1 MLPLRGSTPLPD
13 GSFYPALL
21 LKHTCCGPQA
31 FLKCSFLDWTGDEQ
45 RAHLLAS
52 QCPSRTP
59 PGWPGSFTAR
69 RLPWDNSLV
78 KFTFPL
84 PLSGA
89 PSCVICGFWTPNVSL
104 AVGPPEVWYVL
115 EQWEAVICCVSS
127 HPALE
132 SNGHSQPELPL
143 STPCL
148 GFCSL
153 G

>member
-1 MLPLRGSTPLPD
+1 MLLPD
-13 GSFYPALL
+13 GSFCLVLL
-21 LKHTCCGPQA
+21 LKHTSCGPQA
-31 FLKCSFLDWTGDEQ
+31 FLKCSVLDWTGNQ
-45 RAHLLAS
+45 QGACLLWSEVVCRSASPPWCRAS

-89 PSCVICGFWTPNVSL
+89 PSCVICG
-104 AVGPPEVWYVL
+104 PPEVWYVL

-127 HPALE
+127 HPAFE
-132 SNGHSQPELPL
+132 S
-143 STPCL
+143 
-148 GFCSL
+148 
-153 G
+153 

>member
-13 GSFYPALL
+13 GSFCPALL
-21 LKHTCCGPQA
+21 LKHMCCGPQA
-31 FLKCSFLDWTGDEQ
+31 FLKCSLLDWTGNQ
-45 RAHLLAS
+45 QGAHLLWSEVVCRSAFSPWCRAS

-69 RLPWDNSLV
+69 P
-78 KFTFPL
+78 
-84 PLSGA
+84 

-132 SNGHSQPELPL
+132 SNRHSQPELPL

>member
-1 MLPLRGSTPLPD
+1 MLLPD
-13 GSFYPALL
+13 GSFCLVLL

-31 FLKCSFLDWTGDEQ
+31 FLKCSLLDWTGNQ
-45 RAHLLAS
+45 QGARLLWSEVVCRSASSPWCRAS
-52 QCPSRTP
+52 QCPLRTP

-69 RLPWDNSLV
+69 HLPWDNSLV

-127 HPALE
+127 HPAFE
-132 SNGHSQPELPL
+132 S
-143 STPCL
+143 
-148 GFCSL
+148 
-153 G
+153 